1 MKKTFIAILTMFT
14 AYAWTSLNAQE
25 RTADVK
31 RIEIE
36 SESSVTHL
44 SCNSIG
50 EKGLILITKDKD
62 KQKSAEK
69 DYQIL
74 TFTQYDTLLNKGKSV
89 DVSCWDRTAGGE
101 ISEDGFIYWM
111 THTKKGQYDVL
122 LFDGKTMQS
131 KTITVEMEGK
141 MGIINEK
148 LVGDYLYCYGSQD
161 GNSIVYIINTKTGEK
176 NIVTLPVTNK
186 KKHLCISFE
195 SDEKNKEVQAF
206 IKDKEES
213 GYVLKLFTFSNGN
226 LDKKYVIAND
236 EDGKYIESVFASKM
250 DDGSYII
257 SGTYSDKERGSS
269 TIGIFLKKIDNGKK
283 VFSTYTNYLD
293 ITNFTSYMSNRKQE
307 RVEKKKE
314 KKAEKNKEYTIKYN
328 IVPYRVIE
336 ENNKYLLVGEAYY
349 PTYTMRSYTEMVP
362 TGNGGMT
369 PKTRWERV
377 FDGFAYSH
385 YFLIEFDKNGV
396 VEWSNAAPLAVV
408 KTWFPSLCHH
418 LSISKDTKS
427 LDIVYPSFG
436 KMNHISYGYNGE
448 ELKKEDIPYVGEEQ
462 TLKRYYNLQSQYW
475 YGNNFVSSGLLKVKD
490 DDGKREIYSINKI
503 SFDK

>member
-1 MKKTFIAILTMFT
+1 MKKIFIAIL
-14 AYAWTSLNAQE
+14 SLAFAGSSYAQE
-25 RTADVK
+25 RTADIK

-89 DVSCWDRTAGGE
+89 DVSCSNRTAGGE
-101 ISEDGFIYWM
+101 ISEDGFIYWL

-141 MGIINEK
+141 MGITNEK

-161 GNSIVYIINTKTGEK
+161 GNSIVYIINIKTGEK

-206 IKDKEES
+206 IKDKEET

-250 DDGSYII
+250 DDASYII

-269 TIGIFLKKIDNGKK
+269 TIGIFLKKIDNGKT

-293 ITNFTSYMSNRKQE
+293 ITNFTSYMSKRKQE

-328 IVPYRVIE
+328 ILPYKVIE
-336 ENNKYLLVGEAYY
+336 ENNKYLLVGEAYF
-349 PTYTMRSYTEMVP
+349 PTYTMRPYTEMVP

-369 PKTRWERV
+369 SKTRWERV
-377 FDGFAYSH
+377 FDGFDYSH
-385 YFLIEFDKNGV
+385 YFLIEFDKKGV
-396 VEWSNAAPLAVV
+396 VEWSNAAPMAVV
-408 KTWFPSLCHH
+408 KDYILVHRH

-436 KMNHISYGYNGE
+436 MLNHISYGYNGE
-448 ELKKEDIPYVGEEQ
+448 ELNKENIPYVGDEQ
-462 TLKRYYNLQSQYW
+462 KLKRYYDLQSQYW
-475 YGNNFVSSGLLKVKD
+475 YGNNFVSSGYLKIKD
-490 DDGKREIYSINKI
+490 DDGKRKIYSINKI

>member
-1 MKKTFIAILTMFT
+1 MKKIFIAIL
-14 AYAWTSLNAQE
+14 SLAFAGSSYAQE

-36 SESSVTHL
+36 HDASVTIL
-44 SCNSIG
+44 SCNPIG
-50 EKGLILITKDKD
+50 DKGMILITQEKD
-62 KQKSAEK
+62 KQKTAEK
-69 DYQIL
+69 DYKIL
-74 TFTQYDTLLNKGKSV
+74 TFTKYDTLLNKGKSV
-89 DVSCWDRTAGGE
+89 DVSCLDRMVGGE
-101 ISEDGFIYWM
+101 ITENGVIYWM
-111 THTKKGQYDVL
+111 TRAKNNKYEAL
-122 LFDGKTMQS
+122 LFDGKEMQS
-131 KTITVEMEGK
+131 KVITGELEKNMHTYD
-141 MGIINEK
+141 EK
-148 LVGDYLYCYGSQD
+148 LVGDYLYCS
-161 GNSIVYIINTKTGEK
+161 GNQNGTPIVLIINTKTGDK
-176 NIVTLPVTNK
+176 NLVTLPVTNK
-186 KKHLCISFE
+186 KKCNVISFE

-349 PTYTMRSYTEMVP
+349 PTYTMRAYTEMVP
-362 TGNGGMT
+362 TGNGGMS

-385 YFLIEFDKNGV
+385 YFLIEFDKKGV
-396 VEWSNAAPLAVV
+396 VEWSNAAPLKVV

-490 DDGKREIYSINKI
+490 DDGKRKIYSINKI